1 MKTTLEIHYLKCGG
15 CENTIKKRLGNL
27 QFVKNLEINVD
38 DSTVNFDVLP
48 AEDFALVW
56 QKLSEM
62 GYPVIDDSN
71 NFGKKA
77 KSYVSCALGRIQG

>member
-1 MKTTLEIHYLKCGG
+1 MKTTLEIQNLKCGG

-48 AEDFALVW
+48 AEDFALV
-56 QKLSEM
+56 
-62 GYPVIDDSN
+62 
-71 NFGKKA
+71 
-77 KSYVSCALGRIQG
+77 